1 MKLDALLDVVRTE
14 IDDLQEPFLWS
25 DRELIEYADDAQ
37 NEACRRARLLL
48 DSEDATVCR
57 IVLEAGTAVYAL
69 DPRVIRVERAIVAGD
84 VMPLRMC
91 LRRHVDRMLPGWEDM
106 TAGPPEVLIPD
117 WQSRSIR
124 LVPAP
129 EQAGTLR
136 LTVVRLPLVALNDLD
151 DEPEIPEHFHRNL
164 RHWIIHRAYLKRDS
178 ETFDEQASMKAL
190 AWFTEEFGRA
200 QPAYDEAWVQS
211 HYAGGEYGHY

>member
-1 MKLDALLDVVRTE
+1 MKLGALLDVVRTE

-25 DRELIEYADDAQ
+25 DAELIEHADDAQ
-37 NEACRRARLLL
+37 NEACRRARLLV

-57 IVLEAGTAVYAL
+57 VTLEAGTSVYAL
-69 DPRVIRVERAIVAGD
+69 DPRVIRVERAIVAGEPL
-84 VMPLRMC
+84 PLRMC

-106 TAGPPEVLIPD
+106 DDGLPEVLIPD

-129 EQAGTLR
+129 EAAGTLR
-136 LTVVRLPLVALNDLD
+136 LTVVRLPLAVLNDLE
-151 DEPEIPEHFHRNL
+151 DEPEIPAHFHRSL
-164 RHWIIHRAYLKRDS
+164 RHWIVHRAYLKRDS

-211 HYAGGEYGHY
+211 HYAGGDYGHY